1 MCQLLINCHK
11 FSGKLGF
18 NFTVGLWMISHQ
30 KNKTMMF
37 QAYCP
42 GMEIVDL
49 LESLDLHNTTF
60 AGLQQKPGPHSH
72 HPAALFS
79 GGASHYSHSHPVC
92 QCNFI
97 AIDSSL
103 SAPLLPVYSFNL
115 HHLINSMRCV
125 GEVQLFQVS
134 RDPCTTV
141 HMRETGWRPLSS
153 LPKSLPSLPQSGSQ
167 PFSFGVQ
174 LTELFAQSSL
184 IKDCDLCSEFCVL
197 LCFTPVYKWNS
208 HCQH

>member
-18 NFTVGLWMISHQ
+18 NFGVGLWMLPHK
-30 KNKTMMF
+30 KNSTH
-37 QAYCP
+37 CP

-79 GGASHYSHSHPVC
+79 GAAPHYPHPHPHPVR

-97 AIDSSL
+97 AFDSSL
-103 SAPLLPVYSFNL
+103 SATLLQVDFFNL
-115 HHLINSMRCV
+115 HHLQFHGRCWCSATFPGV
-125 GEVQLFQVS
+125 ERSVYYS
-134 RDPCTTV
+134 AHARDRV
-141 HMRETGWRPLSS
+141 AS
-153 LPKSLPSLPQSGSQ
+153 LI
-167 PFSFGVQ
+167 
-174 LTELFAQSSL
+174 QSSQ
-184 IKDCDLCSEFCVL
+184 EFAFV
-197 LCFTPVYKWNS
+197 TS
-208 HCQH
+208 IR